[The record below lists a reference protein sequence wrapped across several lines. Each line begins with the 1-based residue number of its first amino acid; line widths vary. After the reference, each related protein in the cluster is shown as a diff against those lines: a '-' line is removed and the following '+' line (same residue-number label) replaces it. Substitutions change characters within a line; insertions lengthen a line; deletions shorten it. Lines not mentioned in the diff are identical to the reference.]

1 MWSVVT
7 LHSVLPSECNISA
20 NVAYWDSVCAR
31 RQYLEPHFPQ
41 LHPQT
46 PWALPVAASLMHN
59 PKAGGSTLKRILR
72 NLASAHNLTVCG
84 VPAQYHIP
92 VAATELTP
100 AEQQACRISFTTP
113 GSTFEVANLTRRPT
127 ILLTTLRPPVDHY
140 VSAYNY
146 VCVCNVE
153 RRQAYDGACTES
165 TTFEQAGIRVA
176 WEVIDLL
183 LNGNQSI
190 LHECVEIATSLGGT
204 AEQQLEDTVLQML
217 TDRLSLPCI
226 STIPTY
232 EIDAYLP
239 LLRHRWQPYGLSD
252 VKPIK
257 AANTFTED
265 RCPAS
270 QRHWLQ
276 DKKSEV
282 TLQRLSAVANQSLPM
297 RVHDRLWQWFQAN
310 GRDLW
315 GNNSAPCMIS
325 MAPADHN
332 WHDHSWHDHNQL

>member
-146 VCVCNVE
+146 VCVWNNVWTVMLTLAATSSF
-153 RRQAYDGACTES
+153 RGSR
-165 TTFEQAGIRVA
+165 
-176 WEVIDLL
+176 
-183 LNGNQSI
+183 
-190 LHECVEIATSLGGT
+190 EIAREPERQRI
-204 AEQQLEDTVLQML
+204 AVML
-217 TDRLSLPCI
+217 TARFHFMCI
-226 STIPTY
+226 LTHTISFAPVRTVTNAPHSHLMCLY
-232 EIDAYLP
+232 G
-239 LLRHRWQPYGLSD
+239 HRRSPNQPS
-252 VKPIK
+252 
-257 AANTFTED
+257 
-265 RCPAS
+265 
-270 QRHWLQ
+270 H
-276 DKKSEV
+276 
-282 TLQRLSAVANQSLPM
+282 AVQA
-297 RVHDRLWQWFQAN
+297 RVHVPSVAARPSRASYASSDIRMTYHDPVGA
-310 GRDLW
+310 
-315 GNNSAPCMIS
+315 SVS
-325 MAPADHN
+325 MLYSSCCKSCA
-332 WHDHSWHDHNQL
+332 WSSSSYSTM